1 MAETA
6 APEAELDDVTFTLSW
21 RMKDGGLSG
30 ELEAVNISNR
40 SVRLSGKPGLT
51 PIGMDDRPLDTDCA
65 VSLEWREPGYVELQP
80 GERASSPVG
89 WGSWDG
95 PPSSGKVIVQWE
107 GGQVEVNADG
117 PRQPTSNGPGTN
129 LHASWFDRV
138 E

>member
-51 PIGMDDRPLDTDCA
+51 PIGMDDRPWIPIAPYRWSGESLDTSSCNRGNVSAHLSVGA
-65 VSLEWREPGYVELQP
+65 VGRS
-80 GERASSPVG
+80 A
-89 WGSWDG
+89 
-95 PPSSGKVIVQWE
+95 
-107 GGQVEVNADG
+107 
-117 PRQPTSNGPGTN
+117 
-129 LHASWFDRV
+129 F
-138 E
+138 